1 QDYHGL
7 VDTGSQIN
15 LIDASLAATLVR
27 DDAPLA
33 DSGATEVRG
42 ITGNNTP
49 ILGWVTLTLCL
60 PTGEAVSSPFALVD
74 RPPAR
79 IVIGL
84 PFMHEGYLEHAPH
97 EGTLRSPAGLIR
109 LTLAPSRGSAPAGPV
124 EDAWATVPEV
134 RQIPPFPGSRQSL
147 QSELSKGL
155 LVASSFPPRGG
166 DGTSGRSGP
175 PKNPAPRLGPGTERE
190 DERTRASE
198 RPPAGARTERKRL
211 LRHDGGGP
219 RHPASLIDW
228 PDLEHSIPKHGLLSR
243 EGWPPSSPT
252 TGTPTRP
259 TTREA
264 PAARDPLVPEESEP
278 QPGSESR
285 KRNRPGPK
293 SGARSNPH
301 AKFFA
306 PAWEYGPRTDYTG
319 CGFVLPL
326 SGYLGEESVP
336 TQTDPFPP
344 LSSPHSGPKQVDS
357 ISTQAPPSPG
367 EDLHAPPPGA
377 PSQEQED
384 APGAEPS
391 RAPPSGD
398 AQEKAVELLETNA
411 SEEGQ
416 ATLQQLLQRYDGLW
430 RGERRGCAQAMSHRI
445 SVTSDRPIVT
455 RPRSFTPAQQRVL
468 QEELRSM
475 LD

>member
-1 QDYHGL
+1 
-7 VDTGSQIN
+7 
-15 LIDASLAATLVR
+15 
-27 DDAPLA
+27 
-33 DSGATEVRG
+33 
-42 ITGNNTP
+42 
-49 ILGWVTLTLCL
+49 
-60 PTGEAVSSPFALVD
+60 
-74 RPPAR
+74 
-79 IVIGL
+79 
-84 PFMHEGYLEHAPH
+84 
-97 EGTLRSPAGLIR
+97 
-109 LTLAPSRGSAPAGPV
+109 
-124 EDAWATVPEV
+124 
-134 RQIPPFPGSRQSL
+134 
-147 QSELSKGL
+147 
-155 LVASSFPPRGG
+155 
-166 DGTSGRSGP
+166 
-175 PKNPAPRLGPGTERE
+175 
-190 DERTRASE
+190 SE
-198 RPPAGARTERKRL
+198 RPPAGARTGRKRL

-228 PDLEHSIPKHGLLSR
+228 PDLEYSIPKHGLLSR

-259 TTREA
+259 TTRVA
-264 PAARDPLVPEESEP
+264 PAARDPLVPKESEP

-293 SGARSNPH
+293 SEARGNPH

-357 ISTQAPPSPG
+357 ISTQDPLSPV
-367 EDLHAPPPGA
+367 EDLHAPSPGA

-391 RAPPSGD
+391 RPPPPED
-398 AQEKAVELLETNA
+398 TQEKAVELLETNA

-416 ATLQQLLQRYDGLW
+416 ATLQQLLRRYDGLW

-475 LD
+475 LDAGVIEPSNSPHASEVVLVRKKDGGWRVCIDFRQVNDLTVPDQYPLPTSSVKMEADSIPYTAFRCTGGLYQFKVMPFGLRNAPATFQRMVDCLLGDLRYGGVLVYLDDILVHGATEEGTLTLLAEVFRRLSVAGLTLNLKKCTFFPKRLHYLGQVIEEGLLLPDPGRVQQLQAWKVPRTLTELRSLLGLFAYYQ